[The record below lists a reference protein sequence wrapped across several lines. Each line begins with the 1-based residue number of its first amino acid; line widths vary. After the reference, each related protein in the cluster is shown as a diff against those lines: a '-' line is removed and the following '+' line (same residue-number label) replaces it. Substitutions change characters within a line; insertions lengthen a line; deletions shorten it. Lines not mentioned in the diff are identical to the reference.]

1 MSDISANNLNR
12 QKVQQL
18 LAAIGSG
25 PVEDNTQVQ
34 TTEYNWHQPHY
45 FSLKQIKKLDDL
57 AKKFTTAVAE
67 KFACL
72 CQSDFNVA
80 TASITQHYAVE
91 SRNQTSDSKQ
101 EYFLIFGKD
110 KTHLC
115 GAVGI
120 PSQTAVIWA
129 RQLLGDSETE
139 GDSDKD
145 MSQLE
150 VSLLSEIGS
159 GIVKAFSSSYESFDF
174 HPVDGFVKG
183 QLPLLL
189 KGTEELCRIEFNV
202 KKADSEKES
211 AAYLLILCS
220 ELDTVAGKTAFVGGP
235 NAISPEEVSKAI
247 LRHIEQIQVNVTA
260 QLASTQLTF
269 NQVLNLQVGD
279 ILLLDKRVDEP
290 MELMVD
296 GRRVYYGL
304 PAKSGDRYA
313 VVFTEDIK

>member
-1 MSDISANNLNR
+1 M
-12 QKVQQL
+12 
-18 LAAIGSG
+18 
-25 PVEDNTQVQ
+25 
-34 TTEYNWHQPHY
+34 
-45 FSLKQIKKLDDL
+45 
-57 AKKFTTAVAE
+57 
-67 KFACL
+67 
-72 CQSDFNVA
+72 
-80 TASITQHYAVE
+80 
-91 SRNQTSDSKQ
+91 
-101 EYFLIFGKD
+101 
-110 KTHLC
+110 
-115 GAVGI
+115 
-120 PSQTAVIWA
+120 
-129 RQLLGDSETE
+129 
-139 GDSDKD
+139 
-145 MSQLE
+145 
-150 VSLLSEIGS
+150 
-159 GIVKAFSSSYESFDF
+159 
-174 HPVDGFVKG
+174 
-183 QLPLLL
+183 
-189 KGTEELCRIEFNV
+189 

-220 ELDTVAGKTAFVGGP
+220 ELDTVVGKTAFVGGP